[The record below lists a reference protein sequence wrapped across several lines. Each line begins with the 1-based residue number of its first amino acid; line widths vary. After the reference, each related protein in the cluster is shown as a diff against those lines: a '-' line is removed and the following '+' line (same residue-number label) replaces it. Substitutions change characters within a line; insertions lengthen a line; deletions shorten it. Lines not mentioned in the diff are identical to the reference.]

1 MIHVIITSRV
11 PGANEHNTYDR
22 TGTAGRVYRTI
33 TSIVALVSTHYSHL
47 WSLRLDDDRDI
58 RAETTKR
65 GSGTFA
71 LDTLHTGTRLM
82 AQASTRAR
90 STQAQRVLAP
100 LVKALDGYRETS

>member
-33 TSIVALVSTHYSHL
+33 NTSIVALVSTHYSHL

-58 RAETTKR
+58 WTETTKR

-71 LDTLHTGTRLM
+71 LDTLHTGTG
-82 AQASTRAR
+82 STRAR

-100 LVKALDGYRETS
+100 LVKALDGYRETL

>member
-1 MIHVIITSRV
+1 MIHVITSRV
-11 PGANEHNTYDR
+11 PGANEHMRSYGHR
-22 TGTAGRVYRTI
+22 GELIFSVYRTI

-71 LDTLHTGTRLM
+71 LDTLHTGSP
-82 AQASTRAR
+82 A
-90 STQAQRVLAP
+90 QAQRVHAP
-100 LVKALDGYRETS
+100 HRLNACSLHS

>member
-1 MIHVIITSRV
+1 MNIIHMIVQRA
-11 PGANEHNTYDR
+11 PR
-22 TGTAGRVYRTI
+22 TAGRVYRTI

-71 LDTLHTGTRLM
+71 LDTLHTGTG
-82 AQASTRAR
+82 STRAR